1 MGMFK
6 PKTLNIDAD
15 ILALTAKMDEFK
27 GAWRTGRACA
37 PATASTV

>member
-6 PKTLNIDAD
+6 RKTPNIKAE

-27 GAWRTGRACA
+27 SAWRAG
-37 PATASTV
+37 